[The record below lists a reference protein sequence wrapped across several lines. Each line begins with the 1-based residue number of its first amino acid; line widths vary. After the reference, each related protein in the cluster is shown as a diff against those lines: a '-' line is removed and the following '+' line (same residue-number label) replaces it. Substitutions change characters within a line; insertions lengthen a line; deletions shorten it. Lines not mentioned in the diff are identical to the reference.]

1 MSQAFSLSLCAIGQ
15 YSRRLGNFYLRHW
28 RMVVEKYYVYYGL
41 RMPVAASNSSVS
53 VSKMATTF
61 GISSNAIEANDFFSV

>member
-28 RMVVEKYYVYYGL
+28 RMVVEKYDVYYGL
-41 RMPVAASNSSVS
+41 RMPVAA
-53 VSKMATTF
+53 KKHR
-61 GISSNAIEANDFFSV
+61 